1 MSTINIKSVMLYNVR
16 RVRPQTLEAIANA
29 RDGDMIPVD
38 PTEMDAF
45 MQLTFNASEMKSVAK
60 IREEGPGK

>member
-1 MSTINIKSVMLYNVR
+1 MATINIKSVMLYNVR

-45 MQLTFNASEMKSVAK
+45 MQLTFNASEMKAVAK
-60 IREEGPGK
+60 VREEGPGK